1 MPGQKQKKSVI
12 PKKLRRKTK
21 FVKPKKDVEFYQENG
36 RLTKG
41 TRDRRRYC
49 MDKLA
54 DYVLLVKEVT
64 LDDYFRD
71 LFETE
76 ETPLSD
82 LEEVLMGFFSS
93 VKIDDPKNKEAEP
106 KTPRVP
112 FIYYVSTCRAQNLI

>member
-1 MPGQKQKKSVI
+1 MPDPKKKSTIV
-12 PKKLRRKTK
+12 KKSRRKTK
-21 FVKPKKDVEFYQENG
+21 FVQAKKDVKFYQENG
-36 RLTKG
+36 RLSKS
-41 TRDRRRYC
+41 TRDRRRYNLK
-49 MDKLA
+49 KLEE
-54 DYVLLVKEVT
+54 YVLLIKEMT

-76 ETPLSD
+76 EIPLSD

-93 VKIDDPKNKEAEP
+93 VKIDDPKDKDAEP